1 MYHIRYMNL
10 TDAGTLIRA
19 ARRQAGLTQA
29 DLAKRLR
36 MSRATIS
43 QLENGVITDLGVR
56 KLAQVCDRL
65 GLEVVIQR
73 RHTEFTLHDAYA
85 ENKQERQAAFKET
98 DATIA
103 KLGKGADHG

>member
-1 MYHIRYMNL
+1 MNFEE
-10 TDAGTLIRA
+10 AGTLIRN

-43 QLENGVITDLGVR
+43 QLETGVITELGVR
-56 KLAQVCDRL
+56 KLAQICDCL

-73 RHTEFTLHDAYA
+73 RHAPLTLHEAYA
-85 ENKQERQAAFKET
+85 ENKQERQAAFKEI
-98 DATIA
+98 DATLA
-103 KLGKGADHG
+103 KLNKDSDHG